1 MQVIGNLLRYM
12 CAGTDINI
20 MVMVVGLEATMYGK
34 KFAVFFAITLSNLTV
49 LVLQHTH
56 AHPCSCLF
64 CQSGDSYSCFKGDVV

>member
-34 KFAVFFAITLSNLTV
+34 KFAVF
-49 LVLQHTH
+49 LQ
-56 AHPCSCLF
+56 
-64 CQSGDSYSCFKGDVV
+64 